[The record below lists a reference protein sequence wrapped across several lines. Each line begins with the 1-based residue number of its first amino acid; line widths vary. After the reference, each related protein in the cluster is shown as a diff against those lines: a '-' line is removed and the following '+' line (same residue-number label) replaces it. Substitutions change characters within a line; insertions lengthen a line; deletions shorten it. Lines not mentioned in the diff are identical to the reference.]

1 MLTVAVADAPLL
13 TLPWQGAAVVL
24 TPADEAEVK
33 GIVTT
38 MRAAFVA
45 RDTTALA
52 DLQTVRIQRFAAAR
66 AQTEAVFRQAL
77 IESYAPLF
85 GTPPFVFDPVDPAQ
99 LTLTSYAGMN
109 LVQVQIGGQP
119 PIKAT
124 GQSNGQEV
132 TFKVPIFVSKL
143 TGTWKIVD

>member
-1 MLTVAVADAPLL
+1 VA
-13 TLPWQGAAVVL
+13 L
-24 TPADEAEVK
+24 TPADEAEIK

-45 RDTTALA
+45 RDTPALA

-66 AQTEAVFRQAL
+66 AQTEAEFRQAL

-85 GTPPFVFDPVDPAQ
+85 GNPPFVFDPVDPAQ
-99 LTLTSYAGMN
+99 LRLTSYPGVN
-109 LVQVQIGGQP
+109 LVQIEIDGQP

-124 GQSNGQEV
+124 GQSNGRDV
-132 TFKVPIFVSKL
+132 TFKVPVFVSKI
-143 TGTWKIVD
+143 TGLWKIVD